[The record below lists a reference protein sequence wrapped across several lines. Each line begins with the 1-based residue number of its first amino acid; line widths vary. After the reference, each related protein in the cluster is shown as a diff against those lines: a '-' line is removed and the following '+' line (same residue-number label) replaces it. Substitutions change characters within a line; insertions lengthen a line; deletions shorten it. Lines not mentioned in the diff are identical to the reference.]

1 MEEVQLKSE
10 AETTAQTVVAEEK
23 KEGATE
29 TEVSLGKFKD
39 VRSLLNAYNS
49 LQAEFTKRCQRI
61 KELEGAK
68 IDKAEAPT
76 IDVENQVGKHEE
88 KAEVSKEQAETT
100 AKTKEEILKE
110 YLSDVLS
117 NKQKAI
123 IMDER
128 GVGVKAPP
136 SKPKTIAEA
145 GNLAKQI
152 L

>member
-1 MEEVQLKSE
+1 MEEVQLKESE
-10 AETTAQTVVAEEK
+10 EMTAQTAEAEENNK
-23 KEGATE
+23 TNTGATE
-29 TEVSLGKFKD
+29 TEVTLGKFKD
-39 VRSLLNAYNS
+39 VKALLNAYNS

-76 IDVENQVGKHEE
+76 IDGEKHGNEG
-88 KAEVSKEQAETT
+88 VSDKQ
-100 AKTKEEILKE
+100 KEEILKE
-110 YLSDVLS
+110 YLDGVLLK
-117 NKQKAI
+117 KQKAI

-136 SKPKTIAEA
+136 SKPKSIVEA